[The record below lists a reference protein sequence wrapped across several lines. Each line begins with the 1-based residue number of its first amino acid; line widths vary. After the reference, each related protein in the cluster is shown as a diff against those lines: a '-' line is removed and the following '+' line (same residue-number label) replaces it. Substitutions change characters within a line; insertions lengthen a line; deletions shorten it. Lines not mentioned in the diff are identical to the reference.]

1 MSQKVSKS
9 GQEFRQNVEFFPKF
23 SDRVAYLA
31 PFNRGATGFRP
42 VGFGDG
48 ASILLCNRPCK
59 RFGEN
64 FFLDLDCSAIYT
76 RGMKE
81 LTNAIKR
88 DFARY
93 AMNCD
98 LAMHHALEDAA
109 GDPERMLAL
118 SKLDWCALADHFL
131 DATTASQI
139 KNDRYA

>member
-1 MSQKVSKS
+1 MWNFSQSFLTELPILRRLT
-9 GQEFRQNVEFFPKF
+9 GT
-23 SDRVAYLA
+23 L
-31 PFNRGATGFRP
+31 RGSTRS
-42 VGFGDG
+42 GFGDG